1 MNALVAAAIPTFK
14 LKSLDIGTPVPAR
27 GRTETVIATL
37 EAQPTGFFSWI
48 RRVTGFGRSY
58 SLMLTTSRIIRM
70 IRGRNEE
77 HATSF
82 PLESIGS
89 THYDY
94 SKPATKL
101 IVGLMMAIGG
111 LVGVFLVG
119 PWSVAGLLV
128 GGAITAWH
136 FLTGPKFTV
145 YAASMH
151 GGTLL
156 MKVDAQHQT
165 QQLVQFAEA
174 IAEQL
179 RVNAQPIATPPPA
192 PSITPPQ
199 GHAQTSAGFAPR
211 A

>member
-1 MNALVAAAIPTFK
+1 
-14 LKSLDIGTPVPAR
+14 
-27 GRTETVIATL
+27 
-37 EAQPTGFFSWI
+37 
-48 RRVTGFGRSY
+48 VTGFGRNY
-58 SLMLTTSRIIRM
+58 SVMLTTSRVIRM

-82 PLESIGS
+82 PLDAIGS

-101 IVGLMMAIGG
+101 IAGLAMAMMG
-111 LVGVFLVG
+111 LVGVFIAG

-136 FLTGPKFTV
+136 FLTGPKFTM

-151 GGTLL
+151 GGMLI
-156 MKVDAQHQT
+156 MKVDAQNQT

-179 RVNAQPIATPPPA
+179 RVNAQPAAAAPPPS
-192 PSITPPQ
+192 PSLTPPQ